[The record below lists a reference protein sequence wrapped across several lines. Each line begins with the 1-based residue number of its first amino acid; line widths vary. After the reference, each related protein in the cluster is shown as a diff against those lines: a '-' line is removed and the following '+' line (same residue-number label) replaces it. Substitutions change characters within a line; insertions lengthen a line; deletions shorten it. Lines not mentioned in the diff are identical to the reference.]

1 LAFFCY
7 SSPHKKTQDLLL
19 RLCLTGYR
27 PLVAIGAPRRVHAE
41 SFIRTRPRH
50 VDLIPPRDLCSS
62 LGIHY
67 FEVERHGVEIIPFL
81 MDSQIE
87 LGVIGS
93 ARILPG
99 ELVNCI
105 PRGII
110 NLHPGMLP
118 QMRGLDVME
127 WAIYEDFPLGVT
139 AHIIDERI
147 DAGRLLI
154 QSVIHEFPDDSLLDL
169 SIRLNETQ
177 TSMVVEAVK
186 TALSTSRAELPMLT
200 SNTPVH
206 GRMPDNLAKRV
217 PSLLA
222 RRLSRL
228 SASHAWLAEF

>member
-1 LAFFCY
+1 M
-7 SSPHKKTQDLLL
+7 
-19 RLCLTGYR
+19 RLCLAGCR
-27 PLVAIGAPRRVHAE
+27 PLIAIGAPRRVHAE
-41 SFIRTRPRH
+41 SSIRTRPRH

-62 LGIHY
+62 LGIPY
-67 FEVERHGVEIIPFL
+67 FEVERHGVEIIPLL

-93 ARILPG
+93 ARILPR
-99 ELVNCI
+99 EVVDCI
-105 PRGII
+105 PGGII

-127 WAIYEDFPLGVT
+127 WAIYKNLPLGVT
-139 AHIIDERI
+139 AHIINERI

-154 QSVIHEFPDDSLLDL
+154 QSVIREFPDDSLLDL

-186 TALSTSRAELPMLT
+186 TALSKSHAELPILT
-200 SNTPVH
+200 SDTPVH
-206 GRMPDNLAKRV
+206 RRMPDKLAKRV

-222 RRLSRL
+222 HRLSRL
-228 SASHAWLAEF
+228 SAILSILLVQ